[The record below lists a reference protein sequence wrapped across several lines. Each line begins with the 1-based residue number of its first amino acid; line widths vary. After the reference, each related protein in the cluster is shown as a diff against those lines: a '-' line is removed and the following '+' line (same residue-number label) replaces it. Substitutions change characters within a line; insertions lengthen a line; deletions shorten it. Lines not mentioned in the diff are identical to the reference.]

1 MGGLQLV
8 QLESYWGEILIL
20 SVLPAE
26 QMYLGPCPGLGRGG
40 QAGGFLLSANKILIN
55 KTGVSGDLRVLLR
68 VREERCSS
76 E

>member
-26 QMYLGPCPGLGRGG
+26 QMYPGPCPGLGRGVK
-40 QAGGFLLSANKILIN
+40 LVDSSSANKILIN